1 MPKVAPTRSA
11 DPDAMLFALSEQAVV
26 DPLPLDEKYRV
37 RGGYSDWERAFG
49 VDWNSQD
56 ERVG

>member
-1 MPKVAPTRSA
+1 MTPKIKAEIRKEEIP
-11 DPDAMLFALSEQAVV
+11 LAVRAV

>member
-1 MPKVAPTRSA
+1 MTPKLKAEVRKAAIKPVRA
-11 DPDAMLFALSEQAVV
+11 V